1 MRRLS
6 GKEGSLNP
14 SKRRR
19 RVKPVRAANI
29 RRRSTNIRR
38 KKMRHPTAERTA
50 LSIILR
56 VGCSRKE
63 IFGTAEV
70 RLAGI
75 KRFECASDPRI
86 AQRLR
91 CNW

>member
-38 KKMRHPTAERTA
+38 KKMRHRRLSERRFRLFSA
-50 LSIILR
+50 LDVR
-56 VGCSRKE
+56 GRK
-63 IFGTAEV
+63 FYGTAEV

-75 KRFECASDPRI
+75 KRFE
-86 AQRLR
+86 
-91 CNW
+91 